1 MPVKNDAMQD
11 FLTKMIEQTRDIK
24 AEFGPEEHAAV
35 EIFEDA
41 PCYPAEDLVELY
53 RLNEAVYRC
62 PEAER
67 AERIAAFSKKRA
79 GMRKKPGAPQRI
91 ELWPQGGVPT
101 LTDYTDNSAYRYN
114 HDPDFVP
121 HMYALLLPDDVQPKG
136 AVVVCAGG
144 DHGACS
150 LPEGYQNCLDFL
162 AMGYQAF
169 MLNNRPNHN
178 PWSEKECG
186 ADAARAI
193 RIIRRDAE
201 KYRID
206 PHSIAF
212 AGYSN
217 GGVTGEA
224 CILHYSG
231 EKKVADHFPGYT
243 PDALDA
249 FCGAPDAFICVYGP
263 RFAGV
268 SVDYT
273 GVVYP
278 PTFFAVGREDNAMDN
293 LHATYPDLI
302 AHGVPV
308 EVHTFAGTPHGK
320 AGIRIVDG
328 AVNFPN
334 FELWLPLADA
344 FLQDVF
350 GRRQTAAKA

>member
-1 MPVKNDAMQD
+1 M
-11 FLTKMIEQTRDIK
+11 
-24 AEFGPEEHAAV
+24 
-35 EIFEDA
+35 
-41 PCYPAEDLVELY
+41 
-53 RLNEAVYRC
+53 
-62 PEAER
+62 
-67 AERIAAFSKKRA
+67 
-79 GMRKKPGAPQRI
+79 
-91 ELWPQGGVPT
+91 
-101 LTDYTDNSAYRYN
+101 
-114 HDPDFVP
+114 
-121 HMYALLLPDDVQPKG
+121 
-136 AVVVCAGG
+136 
-144 DHGACS
+144 
-150 LPEGYQNCLDFL
+150 
-162 AMGYQAF
+162 
-169 MLNNRPNHN
+169 
-178 PWSEKECG
+178 
-186 ADAARAI
+186 
-193 RIIRRDAE
+193 
-201 KYRID
+201 
-206 PHSIAF
+206 
-212 AGYSN
+212 
-217 GGVTGEA
+217 
-224 CILHYSG
+224 
-231 EKKVADHFPGYT
+231 ADHFPGYT

-350 GRRQTAAKA
+350 GAKA